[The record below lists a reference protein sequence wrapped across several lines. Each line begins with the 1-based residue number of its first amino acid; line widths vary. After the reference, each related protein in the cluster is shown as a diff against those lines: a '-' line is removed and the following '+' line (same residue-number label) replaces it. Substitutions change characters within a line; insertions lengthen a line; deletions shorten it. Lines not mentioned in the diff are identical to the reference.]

1 MLLLVSV
8 THLIMKRNHNDVSY
22 YNEFSSLLTAC
33 TSEIIQSNSENLS
46 QTLDHVLMKMGVFSE
61 VDRVYYFS
69 FDYEASTS
77 SNTNEWCRPGV
88 APQISELQDIPIEI
102 LPNWMNTMLRGEEIY
117 IRDLNEL
124 DESWGPEK
132 EILEPQGIQSLL
144 VLPVIEES
152 FLFGFIGF
160 DAVEEKIEWD
170 DNARNLLQ
178 ILSNNIASVIRRNN
192 QNVELIEKTEAAN
205 AASLAKSQF
214 LANISHEIRTPING
228 VIGFSELLKSTSL
241 DEDQKVFVS
250 GLNDSANFLFELV
263 NQILD
268 FTKIE
273 AGKVELFRERTNL
286 HELANSV
293 HKTLMPLAKAKNIN
307 FELTVNI
314 GKTDCVLVDETR
326 IRQVLV
332 NLVSNGIK
340 FTERGFVR
348 LTLEKLSE
356 IGNKVN
362 IRFSVQDSGIGIS
375 SEQQKHLFSVFNQ
388 GDNSTSKKYGGSG
401 IGLVIS
407 SGILELMDS
416 KIICDSSPE
425 KGSLFC
431 FDMELDTC
439 EHDTK
444 ELNLE
449 ETTSP
454 KVESRTNEKLSTLI
468 VDDNVLNLLLLK
480 VMLQQIYPSLTILEA
495 ADGFAA
501 LELVKSVNPDFIIMD
516 IQMPEM
522 DGRETTKKIRLLN
535 YERPIIACTAS
546 VTDGEKERCLA
557 AGMNDYIAKPISK
570 DLVRSILEKNIP
582 QLHS

>member
-1 MLLLVSV
+1 
-8 THLIMKRNHNDVSY
+8 MKRNHNDVSY
-22 YNEFSSLLTAC
+22 FNEFSSLLTTC
-33 TSEIIQSNSENLS
+33 TSDIIKSNSNNLS
-46 QTLDHVLMKMGVFSE
+46 ETLDLVLMKMGVFSE

-69 FDYEASTS
+69 FDYEASTC
-77 SNTNEWCRPGV
+77 SNTNEWCKPGV

-144 VLPVIEES
+144 VLPVIEEN

-160 DAVEEKIEWD
+160 DAVEEKIEWN

-192 QNVELIEKTEAAN
+192 QNVELQEKTAAAN
-205 AASLAKSQF
+205 AASQAKSQF
-214 LANISHEIRTPING
+214 LANISHEIRTPINS
-228 VIGFSELLKSTSL
+228 VIGFSELLKGTSL
-241 DEDQKVFVS
+241 NEEQKVFVNS
-250 GLNDSANFLFELV
+250 LNDSANFLFELV

-268 FTKIE
+268 FTKME

-286 HELANSV
+286 IELSNSV
-293 HKTLMPLAKAKNIN
+293 HKTLMPLASAKNIN
-307 FELTVNI
+307 FELKVDI
-314 GKTDCVLVDETR
+314 GESDCVLLDETR

-348 LTLEKLSE
+348 LAIEKLSE
-356 IGNKVN
+356 IENKIN

-375 SEQQKHLFSVFNQ
+375 AEQQKNLFSVFNQ

-401 IGLVIS
+401 LGLVIS
-407 SGILELMDS
+407 NGILELMDS

-425 KGSLFC
+425 NGSLFY
-431 FDMELDTC
+431 FNMELETC
-439 EHDTK
+439 EHDT
-444 ELNLE
+444 LE
-449 ETTSP
+449 VQHEKITSP
-454 KVESRTNEKLSTLI
+454 QVEIKANEKLCTLI

-480 VMLQQIYPSLTILEA
+480 VMLQQVYPGLTIYEA

-501 LELVKSVNPDFIIMD
+501 LELMKSLRPDFIIMD

-522 DGRETTKKIRLLN
+522 DGRETTKKIRALN
-535 YERPIIACTAS
+535 YELPIIACTAS
-546 VTDGEKERCLA
+546 VTEGEKELCLE
-557 AGMNDYIAKPISK
+557 AGMSDYIPKPISK
-570 DLVRSILEKNIP
+570 ELIRNILEKNIP
-582 QLHS
+582 QLQS

>member
-1 MLLLVSV
+1 
-8 THLIMKRNHNDVSY
+8 MKRNHNDVSY
-22 YNEFSSLLTAC
+22 FNEFSSLLTAC
-33 TSEIIQSNSENLS
+33 TSEIIKSNSENLS

-61 VDRVYYFS
+61 VDRVYYFA
-69 FDYEASTS
+69 FDYQASTC
-77 SNTNEWCRPGV
+77 SNTNEWCKAGV
-88 APQISELQDIPIEI
+88 TPQITELQDIPIEI
-102 LPNWMNTMLRGEEIY
+102 LPNWMNTMLRGDEIY

-144 VLPVIEES
+144 VLPVIEEN

-160 DAVEEKIEWD
+160 DAVEEKIEWN

-192 QNVELIEKTEAAN
+192 QNIELIEKTEAAN
-205 AASLAKSQF
+205 AASQAKSQF
-214 LANISHEIRTPING
+214 LANIYHEIRTPINS
-228 VIGFSELLKSTSL
+228 VIGFSELLKSTPL
-241 DEDQKVFVS
+241 DEDQKVFVNS
-250 GLNDSANFLFELV
+250 LNDSANFLFELV

-273 AGKVELFRERTNL
+273 AGKVELLRERTNL
-286 HELANSV
+286 LELTNSV

-307 FELTVNI
+307 LELRIDI
-314 GKTDCVLVDETR
+314 GESVFVLIDETR

-340 FTERGFVR
+340 FTESGFVR
-348 LTLEKLSE
+348 LSLEKLGE
-356 IGNKVN
+356 FENKIN

-375 SEQQKHLFSVFNQ
+375 VEQQKNLFSVFSQ

-401 IGLVIS
+401 LGLVIS
-407 SGILELMDS
+407 NDILELMDS
-416 KIICDSSPE
+416 KIICDSSP
-425 KGSLFC
+425 KNGSLFY
-431 FDMELDTC
+431 FDMELETC
-439 EHDTK
+439 EHDSS
-444 ELNLE
+444 NLQLSE
-449 ETTSP
+449 ITSP
-454 KVESRTNEKLSTLI
+454 QAEFKAIEKLSTLI

-480 VMLQQIYPSLTILEA
+480 VMLQQVYPSLTIHEA

-501 LELVKSVNPDFIIMD
+501 LELMESVHPDFIIMD

-522 DGRETTKKIRLLN
+522 DGRETTKKIRTLN
-535 YERPIIACTAS
+535 YNLPIIACTAS
-546 VTDGEKERCLA
+546 VTDGEKERCLE

-570 DLVRSILEKNIP
+570 ELIRTILEKNIP
-582 QLHS
+582 QLKSLI

>member
-1 MLLLVSV
+1 
-8 THLIMKRNHNDVSY
+8 MKRNHNDVSY
-22 YNEFSSLLTAC
+22 FNEFSSLLTAC
-33 TSEIIQSNSENLS
+33 TSEIIKSNSENLS
-46 QTLDHVLMKMGVFSE
+46 QTLDNVLMKMGVFSE

-69 FDYEASTS
+69 FDYKASTC
-77 SNTNEWCRPGV
+77 SNTNEWCKPGI

-102 LPNWMNTMLRGEEIY
+102 LPNWMNTMLRGDEIY
-117 IRDLNEL
+117 IRDLNDL

-144 VLPVIEES
+144 VLPVIEEN

-160 DAVEEKIEWD
+160 DAVEEKIEWN

-192 QNVELIEKTEAAN
+192 QNIELIEKTEAAN
-205 AASLAKSQF
+205 AANQAKSQF
-214 LANISHEIRTPING
+214 LANISHEIRTPINS

-241 DEDQKVFVS
+241 DEDQKVFVN

-273 AGKVELFRERTNL
+273 AGQVVLLRERANL
-286 HELANSV
+286 LELANSV
-293 HKTLMPLAKAKNIN
+293 HKTLMPLASSKNIS
-307 FELTVNI
+307 FELRVDLGNS
-314 GKTDCVLVDETR
+314 DCVLIDETR

-340 FTERGFVR
+340 FTESGFVR
-348 LTLEKLSE
+348 LSLEKLGE
-356 IGNKVN
+356 FENKIN

-375 SEQQKHLFSVFNQ
+375 VEQQKNLFSVFSQ

-401 IGLVIS
+401 LGLVIS
-407 SGILELMDS
+407 NDILELMDS
-416 KIICDSSPE
+416 KIICDSSP
-425 KGSLFC
+425 KNGSLFY
-431 FDMELDTC
+431 FDMELETC
-439 EHDTK
+439 EHDSS
-444 ELNLE
+444 NLQLSE
-449 ETTSP
+449 ITSP
-454 KVESRTNEKLSTLI
+454 QAEFNADEKLSTLI

-480 VMLQQIYPSLTILEA
+480 VMLQQVYPSLTIHEA

-501 LELVKSVNPDFIIMD
+501 LELMESVHPDFIIMD

-522 DGRETTKKIRLLN
+522 DGRETTKKIRTLN
-535 YERPIIACTAS
+535 YNLPIIACTAS
-546 VTDGEKERCLA
+546 VTDGEKERCLE

-570 DLVRSILEKNIP
+570 ELIRTILEKNIP
-582 QLHS
+582 QLKSLI

>member
-1 MLLLVSV
+1 
-8 THLIMKRNHNDVSY
+8 MKRNHNDVSY
-22 YNEFSSLLTAC
+22 FNEFSSLLTTC
-33 TSEIIQSNSENLS
+33 TSDIIKSNSNNLS
-46 QTLDHVLMKMGVFSE
+46 ETLDLVLMKMGVFSE

-69 FDYEASTS
+69 FDYEASTC
-77 SNTNEWCRPGV
+77 SNTNEWCKPGV

-152 FLFGFIGF
+152 YLFGFIGF

-192 QNVELIEKTEAAN
+192 QNIELQEKTAAAN
-205 AASLAKSQF
+205 AASQAKSQF
-214 LANISHEIRTPING
+214 LANISHEIRTPINS
-228 VIGFSELLKSTSL
+228 VIGFSELLKSTPL

-273 AGKVELFRERTNL
+273 AGKVELLRERTNL
-286 HELANSV
+286 LELANSV
-293 HKTLMPLAKAKNIN
+293 HKTLIPIAKAKNID

-340 FTERGFVR
+340 FTEQGFVR

-356 IGNKVN
+356 IGNKIN

-375 SEQQKHLFSVFNQ
+375 AEQQKNIFSVFHQ

-401 IGLVIS
+401 LGLVIS
-407 SGILELMDS
+407 NGILELMDS
-416 KIICDSSPE
+416 KIICDSSLE
-425 KGSLFC
+425 NGSLFY

-449 ETTSP
+449 ETTNP
-454 KVESRTNEKLSTLI
+454 KVESSTNEKLSTLI

-480 VMLQQIYPSLTILEA
+480 VMLQQIYPSLTIHEA

-501 LELVKSVNPDFIIMD
+501 LELMKSVNPDFIIMD

-522 DGRETTKKIRLLN
+522 DGRETTKKIRALN
-535 YERPIIACTAS
+535 YKLPIIACTAS
-546 VTDGEKERCLA
+546 VTEGERELCIA
-557 AGMNDYIAKPISK
+557 SGMNDYIAKPISK

>member
-1 MLLLVSV
+1 
-8 THLIMKRNHNDVSY
+8 MKKNHNDAAYFS
-22 YNEFSSLLTAC
+22 EFSSLLTAC
-33 TSEIIQSNSENLS
+33 TSEIIQSNSQNLS
-46 QTLDHVLMKMGVFSE
+46 QILDHVLMKIGVFSE

-69 FDYEASTS
+69 FDYQASTC
-77 SNTNEWCRPGV
+77 SNINEWCKAGV
-88 APQISELQDIPIEI
+88 TPQITELQDIPTEI
-102 LPNWMNTMLRGEEIY
+102 LPKWMEKMLKGEEIY

-124 DESWGPEK
+124 DDSWAAEK

-144 VLPVIEES
+144 VVPVIEENY
-152 FLFGFIGF
+152 LFGFIGF
-160 DAVEEKIEWD
+160 DAVEEKIEWN

-192 QNVELIEKTEAAN
+192 QNAELLEKTAAAD

-214 LANISHEIRTPING
+214 LANISHEIRTPINS

-241 DEDQKVFVS
+241 DLDQKVFVN
-250 GLNDSANFLFELV
+250 GLNESAHFLFELV

-273 AGKVELFRERTNL
+273 AGKVEINREKTNL

-293 HKTLMPLAKAKNIN
+293 HKTLMPLAKKKDID
-307 FELTVNI
+307 FELRIDI
-314 GKTDCVLVDETR
+314 GESDYVLLDETR
-326 IRQVLV
+326 IRQVLI

-340 FTERGFVR
+340 FTEHGFVR
-348 LTLEKLSE
+348 LSLEKRSE

-362 IRFSVQDSGIGIS
+362 MRFSVQDSGIGIS
-375 SEQQKHLFSVFNQ
+375 AEQQKNLFSVFSQ

-401 IGLVIS
+401 LGLVIS

-416 KIICDSSPE
+416 KIICDSSP
-425 KGSLFC
+425 KNGSLFY

-439 EHDTK
+439 EPETK
-444 ELNLE
+444 ELKLQE
-449 ETTSP
+449 ITSP
-454 KVESRTNEKLSTLI
+454 KVEFTTNEKLSTLI

-480 VMLQQIYPSLTILEA
+480 AMLQQVYPSLTIQEA
-495 ADGFAA
+495 ADGYAA
-501 LELVKSVNPDFIIMD
+501 LELMKSFNPDFIIMD

-522 DGRETTKKIRLLN
+522 DGRETTKKIRALN
-535 YERPIIACTAS
+535 YKLPIIACTAS
-546 VTDGEKERCLA
+546 VTEGERELCLD

-570 DLVRSILEKNIP
+570 ELLTSILEKNIP
-582 QLHS
+582 QLKILI

>member
-1 MLLLVSV
+1 
-8 THLIMKRNHNDVSY
+8 MKRNHNDVSY
-22 YNEFSSLLTAC
+22 FNEFSSLLTAC

-69 FDYEASTS
+69 FDYQASTC
-77 SNTNEWCRPGV
+77 SNINEWCKAGV
-88 APQISELQDIPIEI
+88 TPQITELQDIPIEI
-102 LPNWMNTMLRGEEIY
+102 LPNWMDKMLKGEEIY

-124 DESWGPEK
+124 DDSWAPEK

-144 VLPVIEES
+144 VLPVIEEN

-160 DAVEEKIEWD
+160 DAVEEKIEWN

-192 QNVELIEKTEAAN
+192 QNVALIEKTEAAN
-205 AASLAKSQF
+205 AASQAKSQF
-214 LANISHEIRTPING
+214 LANISHEIRTPINS

-241 DEDQKVFVS
+241 DEDQKVFVN

-314 GKTDCVLVDETR
+314 GKTDCVLIDETR

-401 IGLVIS
+401 LGLVIS

-416 KIICDSSPE
+416 KINCDSSPE
-425 KGSLFC
+425 NGSLFY
-431 FDMELDTC
+431 FDMELNTC
-439 EHDTK
+439 EYDTK
-444 ELNLE
+444 ELKIE
-449 ETTSP
+449 EITIP
-454 KVESRTNEKLSTLI
+454 KVESRTNEKLCTLI

-480 VMLQQIYPSLTILEA
+480 VMLQQVYPDLRIHEA

-501 LELVKSVNPDFIIMD
+501 LELMKSVNPDFIIMD

-522 DGRETTKKIRLLN
+522 DGRETTKKIRALN
-535 YERPIIACTAS
+535 YDLPIIACTAS
-546 VTDGEKERCLA
+546 VTYGEKERCLE

-570 DLVRSILEKNIP
+570 ELVRSILEKNIP
-582 QLHS
+582 QLKSLVRQ

>member
-1 MLLLVSV
+1 
-8 THLIMKRNHNDVSY
+8 MKRNHNDVSY
-22 YNEFSSLLTAC
+22 FNEFSSLLTAC
-33 TSEIIQSNSENLS
+33 TSEIIKSNSENLS
-46 QTLDHVLMKMGVFSE
+46 QTLDNVLMKMGVFSE

-69 FDYEASTS
+69 FDYKASTC
-77 SNTNEWCRPGV
+77 SNTNEWCKPGI

-102 LPNWMNTMLRGEEIY
+102 LPNWMNTMLRGDEIY

-144 VLPVIEES
+144 VLPVIEEN

-160 DAVEEKIEWD
+160 DAVEEKIEWN

-192 QNVELIEKTEAAN
+192 QNIELIEKTEAAN
-205 AASLAKSQF
+205 AANQAKSQF
-214 LANISHEIRTPING
+214 LANISHEIRTPINS

-241 DEDQKVFVS
+241 DDDQKVFVN

-273 AGKVELFRERTNL
+273 AGKVVLLRERANL
-286 HELANSV
+286 LELANSV
-293 HKTLMPLAKAKNIN
+293 HKTLMPLAKAKNIS
-307 FELTVNI
+307 FELRVDLGNS
-314 GKTDCVLVDETR
+314 DCVLIDETR

-340 FTERGFVR
+340 FTESGFVR
-348 LTLEKLSE
+348 LSLEKLGE
-356 IGNKVN
+356 FENKIN

-375 SEQQKHLFSVFNQ
+375 VEQQKNLFSVFSQ

-401 IGLVIS
+401 LGLVIS
-407 SGILELMDS
+407 NDILELMDS
-416 KIICDSSPE
+416 KIICDSSP
-425 KGSLFC
+425 KNGSLFY
-431 FDMELDTC
+431 FDMELETC
-439 EHDTK
+439 EHDSSNA
-444 ELNLE
+444 EHSE
-449 ETTSP
+449 ITSP
-454 KVESRTNEKLSTLI
+454 QVEFKAIEKLSTLI
-468 VDDNVLNLLLLK
+468 VDDNVLNLLLLR
-480 VMLQQIYPSLTILEA
+480 VMLQQVYPDLCIHEA

-501 LELVKSVNPDFIIMD
+501 LELTKSVNPDFIIMD

-522 DGRETTKKIRLLN
+522 DGRETTKKIRALN
-535 YERPIIACTAS
+535 YDLPIIACTAS
-546 VTDGEKERCLA
+546 VTDGEKERCLE

-570 DLVRSILEKNIP
+570 ELIRTILEKNIP
-582 QLHS
+582 QLKSLI

>member
-1 MLLLVSV
+1 
-8 THLIMKRNHNDVSY
+8 MKRNHNDVSY
-22 YNEFSSLLTAC
+22 FNEFSSLLTTC
-33 TSEIIQSNSENLS
+33 TSDIIKSNSNNLS
-46 QTLDHVLMKMGVFSE
+46 ETLDLVLMKMGVFSE

-69 FDYEASTS
+69 FDYEASTC
-77 SNTNEWCRPGV
+77 SNTNEWCKPGV

-102 LPNWMNTMLRGEEIY
+102 LPNWMNNMLRGEEIY

-124 DESWGPEK
+124 DESWAPEK

-205 AASLAKSQF
+205 AASQAKSQF
-214 LANISHEIRTPING
+214 LANISHEIRTPINS

-241 DEDQKVFVS
+241 DEDQKVFVN

-273 AGKVELFRERTNL
+273 AGKVEINRERTNL
-286 HELANSV
+286 HKLANSV
-293 HKTLMPLAKAKNIN
+293 HKALMPLASAKNLS
-307 FELTVNI
+307 FELKVDI
-314 GKTDCVLVDETR
+314 GESDCVFLDEIR

-348 LTLEKLSE
+348 LTLEKLGE
-356 IGNKVN
+356 FDNKVK

-375 SEQQKHLFSVFNQ
+375 TEQQKNLFSVFNQ

-401 IGLVIS
+401 LGLVIS
-407 SGILELMDS
+407 NGILEFMDS
-416 KIICDSSPE
+416 KIICDSSP
-425 KGSLFC
+425 KNGSLFY

-439 EHDTK
+439 EHDTN
-444 ELNLE
+444 ELKIE
-449 ETTSP
+449 EITIP
-454 KVESRTNEKLSTLI
+454 KVESRTNEKLCTLI

-480 VMLQQIYPSLTILEA
+480 VMLQQIYPSLTIHEA

-501 LELVKSVNPDFIIMD
+501 LELMKSVNPDFIIMD

-522 DGRETTKKIRLLN
+522 DGRETTKKIRALN
-535 YERPIIACTAS
+535 YDLPIIACTAS
-546 VTDGEKERCLA
+546 VTDGEKKRCLE

-570 DLVRSILEKNIP
+570 ELIKTILENNIP
-582 QLHS
+582 QLKSLI

>member
-1 MLLLVSV
+1 
-8 THLIMKRNHNDVSY
+8 MKRNHNDVSY
-22 YNEFSSLLTAC
+22 FNEFSSLLTTC
-33 TSEIIQSNSENLS
+33 TSDIIKSNSNNLS
-46 QTLDHVLMKMGVFSE
+46 ETLDLVLMKMGVFSE

-69 FDYEASTS
+69 FDYEASTC
-77 SNTNEWCRPGV
+77 SNTNEWCKPGV
-88 APQISELQDIPIEI
+88 APQISDLQDIPIEI

-144 VLPVIEES
+144 VLPVIEEN

-160 DAVEEKIEWD
+160 DAVEEKIEWN

-192 QNVELIEKTEAAN
+192 QNVELQEKTAAAN
-205 AASLAKSQF
+205 AASQAKSQF
-214 LANISHEIRTPING
+214 LANISHEIRTPINS
-228 VIGFSELLKSTSL
+228 VIGFSELLKGTSL
-241 DEDQKVFVS
+241 NEEQKVFVNS
-250 GLNDSANFLFELV
+250 LNDSANFLFELV

-268 FTKIE
+268 FTKME

-286 HELANSV
+286 IELSNSV
-293 HKTLMPLAKAKNIN
+293 HKTLMPLASAKNIN
-307 FELTVNI
+307 FELKVDI
-314 GKTDCVLVDETR
+314 GESDCVLLDETR

-348 LTLEKLSE
+348 LAIEKLSE
-356 IGNKVN
+356 IENKIN

-375 SEQQKHLFSVFNQ
+375 AEQQKNLFSVFNQ

-401 IGLVIS
+401 LGLVIS
-407 SGILELMDS
+407 NGILELMDS

-425 KGSLFC
+425 NGSLFY
-431 FDMELDTC
+431 FNMELETC
-439 EHDTK
+439 EHDT
-444 ELNLE
+444 LE
-449 ETTSP
+449 VQHEKITSP
-454 KVESRTNEKLSTLI
+454 QVEIKANEKLCTLI

-480 VMLQQIYPSLTILEA
+480 VMLQQVYPGLTIYEA

-501 LELVKSVNPDFIIMD
+501 LELMKSLRPDFIIMD

-522 DGRETTKKIRLLN
+522 DGRETTKKIRALN
-535 YERPIIACTAS
+535 YELPIIACTAS
-546 VTDGEKERCLA
+546 VTEGEKELCLE
-557 AGMNDYIAKPISK
+557 AGMSDYIPKPISK
-570 DLVRSILEKNIP
+570 ELIRNILEKNIP
-582 QLHS
+582 QLQS

>member
-1 MLLLVSV
+1 
-8 THLIMKRNHNDVSY
+8 MKRNHNDVSY
-22 YNEFSSLLTAC
+22 FKEFSGLLTAC
-33 TSEIIQSNSENLS
+33 TSDIIKSNSNNLS
-46 QTLDHVLMKMGVFSE
+46 ETLDSVLMKMGVFSE

-69 FDYEASTS
+69 FDYQASTC
-77 SNTNEWCRPGV
+77 SNTNEWCKPGV
-88 APQISELQDIPIEI
+88 IPQITELQDIPIEI
-102 LPNWMNTMLRGEEIY
+102 LPNWMNSMLRGEEIY

-132 EILEPQGIQSLL
+132 EILEPQSIKSLL
-144 VLPVIEES
+144 VLPVTEEN

-160 DAVEEKIEWD
+160 DAVEEKIEWN

-214 LANISHEIRTPING
+214 LANISHEIRTPINS
-228 VIGFSELLKSTSL
+228 VIGFSELLKSTFL

-273 AGKVELFRERTNL
+273 AGKVELNREKTNL
-286 HELANSV
+286 LELSNSV

-307 FELTVNI
+307 FELTANI
-314 GKTDCVLVDETR
+314 GETDCVLIDETR

-340 FTERGFVR
+340 FTENGFVR
-348 LTLEKLSE
+348 LSIETIGE
-356 IGNKVN
+356 IDNK
-362 IRFSVQDSGIGIS
+362 IKMRFSVQDSGIGIS
-375 SEQQKHLFSVFNQ
+375 AEQQKNLFSVFHQ

-401 IGLVIS
+401 LGLVIS
-407 SGILELMDS
+407 NGILDLMDS
-416 KIICDSSPE
+416 RIICDSSPE
-425 KGSLFC
+425 NGSLFY
-431 FDMELDTC
+431 FEMELETC
-439 EHDTK
+439 KNGVLESQ
-444 ELNLE
+444 LE
-449 ETTSP
+449 EVTIQKIETKS
-454 KVESRTNEKLSTLI
+454 NQQLCALI

-480 VMLQQIYPSLTILEA
+480 AMLQQVYPSITIHEA

-501 LELVKSVNPDFIIMD
+501 LELMENVNPDFIIMD

-570 DLVRSILEKNIP
+570 ELIRTILEKNIP
-582 QLHS
+582 QLKSLVRL

>member
-1 MLLLVSV
+1 
-8 THLIMKRNHNDVSY
+8 MKRNHNDVSY
-22 YNEFSSLLTAC
+22 FKEFSGLLTAC
-33 TSEIIQSNSENLS
+33 TSDIIKSNSNNLS
-46 QTLDHVLMKMGVFSE
+46 ETLDSVLTKMGVFSE

-69 FDYEASTS
+69 FDYHASTC
-77 SNTNEWCRPGV
+77 SNTNEWCKPGV
-88 APQISELQDIPIEI
+88 IPQITELQDIPIEI
-102 LPNWMNTMLRGEEIY
+102 LPNWMNSMLRGEEIY

-144 VLPVIEES
+144 VLPVIEEN

-160 DAVEEKIEWD
+160 DAVEEKIEWN

-205 AASLAKSQF
+205 AASFAKSQF
-214 LANISHEIRTPING
+214 LANISHEIRTPINS

-263 NQILD
+263 NHILD

-273 AGKVELFRERTNL
+273 AGKVELNREKTNL
-286 HELANSV
+286 IELSYSI
-293 HKTLMPLAKAKNIN
+293 HQILLPLAKAKNIN
-307 FELTVNI
+307 FELTANI
-314 GKTDCVLVDETR
+314 GETDCVLIDETR

-340 FTERGFVR
+340 FTENGFVR
-348 LTLEKLSE
+348 LSIETIGE
-356 IGNKVN
+356 IDNK
-362 IRFSVQDSGIGIS
+362 IKMRFSVQDSGIGIS
-375 SEQQKHLFSVFNQ
+375 AEQQKNLFSVFHQ

-401 IGLVIS
+401 LGLVIS
-407 SGILELMDS
+407 NGILELMNS

-425 KGSLFC
+425 KGSLFY
-431 FDMELDTC
+431 FEMELETC
-439 EHDTK
+439 KNGVLESQ
-444 ELNLE
+444 LE
-449 ETTSP
+449 EVTMP
-454 KVESRTNEKLSTLI
+454 KVETKSNQQLCTLI

-480 VMLQQIYPSLTILEA
+480 VMLKQVYPSLTIHEA

-501 LELVKSVNPDFIIMD
+501 LELMENVNPDFIIMD

-570 DLVRSILEKNIP
+570 ELIRNILKKNVP
-582 QLHS
+582 QLYSEY

>member
-1 MLLLVSV
+1 
-8 THLIMKRNHNDVSY
+8 MKRNHNDVSY
-22 YNEFSSLLTAC
+22 FNEFSSLLTAC
-33 TSEIIQSNSENLS
+33 TSEIIKSNSQNLS
-46 QTLDHVLMKMGVFSE
+46 QTLDQVLMKMGVFSE

-69 FDYEASTS
+69 FDYQASTC
-77 SNTNEWCRPGV
+77 SNTNEWCKPGV
-88 APQISELQDIPIEI
+88 VPQITELQDIPIEI
-102 LPNWMNTMLRGEEIY
+102 LPNWMDKMLKGEEIY
-117 IRDLNEL
+117 IRDLNDL
-124 DESWGPEK
+124 DDSWAPEK

-144 VLPVIEES
+144 VLPVIEEN

-160 DAVEEKIEWD
+160 DAVEEKIEWN

-205 AASLAKSQF
+205 AASQAKSQF
-214 LANISHEIRTPING
+214 LANISHEIRTPINS

-241 DEDQKVFVS
+241 DEDQKVFVNS
-250 GLNDSANFLFELV
+250 LNDSANFLFELV

-273 AGKVELFRERTNL
+273 AGKVELLRERTNL
-286 HELANSV
+286 LELTNSV

-307 FELTVNI
+307 LELRIDI
-314 GKTDCVLVDETR
+314 GESVFVLIDETR

-348 LTLEKLSE
+348 LSLEKLGE
-356 IGNKVN
+356 FENKVD

-375 SEQQKHLFSVFNQ
+375 AEQQKNIFSVFHQ

-401 IGLVIS
+401 LGLVIS

-416 KIICDSSPE
+416 KIICDSSP
-425 KGSLFC
+425 KNGSLFY
-431 FDMELDTC
+431 FDMELETC
-439 EHDTK
+439 VDDSSNLQLS
-444 ELNLE
+444 EL
-449 ETTSP
+449 TSP
-454 KVESRTNEKLSTLI
+454 QAEFNAHEKLSTLI

-480 VMLQQIYPSLTILEA
+480 VMLQQVYPSLTIHEA

-501 LELVKSVNPDFIIMD
+501 LELMESVHPDFIIMD

-522 DGRETTKKIRLLN
+522 DGRETTKKIRMLN
-535 YERPIIACTAS
+535 YDLPIIACTAS
-546 VTDGEKERCLA
+546 VTVGERDRCIE

-570 DLVRSILEKNIP
+570 ELIKTILEKNIP
-582 QLHS
+582 QLKSLI

>member
-1 MLLLVSV
+1 
-8 THLIMKRNHNDVSY
+8 MKRNHNDVSY
-22 YNEFSSLLTAC
+22 FNEFSSLLTEC
-33 TSEIIQSNSENLS
+33 TSEIIKSNSENLS
-46 QTLDHVLMKMGVFSE
+46 QTLDNVLMKMGVFSE

-69 FDYEASTS
+69 FDYRASTC
-77 SNTNEWCRPGV
+77 SNTNEWCKTGV
-88 APQISELQDIPIEI
+88 TPQITELQDIPIEI
-102 LPNWMNTMLRGEEIY
+102 LPNWMNSMLKGQEIY
-117 IRDLNEL
+117 IRDLKDL
-124 DESWGPEK
+124 DESWAPEK

-144 VLPVIEES
+144 VLPVIEEK

-160 DAVEEKIEWD
+160 DAVEEKIEWN

-205 AASLAKSQF
+205 AASQAKSQF
-214 LANISHEIRTPING
+214 LANISHEIRTPINS

-241 DEDQKVFVS
+241 DEDQKVFVN

-273 AGKVELFRERTNL
+273 AGKVELLRERTNL
-286 HELANSV
+286 LELSNSV

-307 FELTVNI
+307 LELRADI
-314 GKTDCVLVDETR
+314 GESDFVLIDETR

-340 FTERGFVR
+340 FTESGFVR
-348 LTLEKLSE
+348 LSLEKLGE
-356 IGNKVN
+356 FENKVN

-375 SEQQKHLFSVFNQ
+375 AEQQKNLFSVFSQ

-401 IGLVIS
+401 LGLVIS
-407 SGILELMDS
+407 SGILELMNS
-416 KIICDSSPE
+416 KIICDSSP
-425 KGSLFC
+425 KNGSLFY
-431 FDMELDTC
+431 FDMELETC
-439 EHDTK
+439 EDDSSNLQLS
-444 ELNLE
+444 EL
-449 ETTSP
+449 TSP
-454 KVESRTNEKLSTLI
+454 QAEFNAQEKLSTLI

-480 VMLQQIYPSLTILEA
+480 VMLQQVYPSLTIHEA

-501 LELVKSVNPDFIIMD
+501 LELMESVQPDFIIMD

-535 YERPIIACTAS
+535 YDLPIIACTAS
-546 VTDGEKERCLA
+546 VTVGERDRCIE

-570 DLVRSILEKNIP
+570 ELIKTILEKNIP
-582 QLHS
+582 QLKSLVRL

>member
-1 MLLLVSV
+1 
-8 THLIMKRNHNDVSY
+8 MKRNHNDVSY
-22 YNEFSSLLTAC
+22 FNEFSSLLTAC

-61 VDRVYYFS
+61 VDRVYYFA
-69 FDYEASTS
+69 FDYQASTC
-77 SNTNEWCRPGV
+77 SNTNEWCKAGV
-88 APQISELQDIPIEI
+88 TPQITELQDIPIEI
-102 LPNWMNTMLRGEEIY
+102 LPNWMNTMLRGDEIY

-144 VLPVIEES
+144 VLPVIEEN

-160 DAVEEKIEWD
+160 DAVEEKIEWN

-192 QNVELIEKTEAAN
+192 QNIELIEKTAAAN
-205 AASLAKSQF
+205 AASQAKSQF
-214 LANISHEIRTPING
+214 LANISHEIRTPINS

-241 DEDQKVFVS
+241 DEDQKVFVNS
-250 GLNDSANFLFELV
+250 LNDSANFLFELV

-273 AGKVELFRERTNL
+273 AGKVELLRERTNL
-286 HELANSV
+286 LELTNSV

-307 FELTVNI
+307 LELRIDI
-314 GKTDCVLVDETR
+314 GESVFVLIDETR

-348 LTLEKLSE
+348 LSLEKLGE
-356 IGNKVN
+356 FENKVD

-375 SEQQKHLFSVFNQ
+375 AEQQKNIFSVFHQ

-401 IGLVIS
+401 LGLVIS
-407 SGILELMDS
+407 NGILDLMES

-425 KGSLFC
+425 NGSLFY
-431 FDMELDTC
+431 FDMELETC
-439 EHDTK
+439 EHDSSNIDLPEIT
-444 ELNLE
+444 N
-449 ETTSP
+449 P
-454 KVESRTNEKLSTLI
+454 PVEFKAIEKLSTLI

-480 VMLQQIYPSLTILEA
+480 VMLQQVYPSLNIHEA

-501 LELVKSVNPDFIIMD
+501 LELMKSIHPDFIIMD

-522 DGRETTKKIRLLN
+522 DGRETTKKIRALN
-535 YERPIIACTAS
+535 YDLPIIACTAS
-546 VTDGEKERCLA
+546 VTEGEKEHCLE

-570 DLVRSILEKNIP
+570 ELIRTILEKNIP
-582 QLHS
+582 QLKSLVRL